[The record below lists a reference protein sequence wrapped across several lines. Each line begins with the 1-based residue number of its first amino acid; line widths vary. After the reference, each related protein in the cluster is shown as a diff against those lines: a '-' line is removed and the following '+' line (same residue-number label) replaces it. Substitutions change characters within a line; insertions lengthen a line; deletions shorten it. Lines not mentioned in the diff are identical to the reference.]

1 MTLEEK
7 LTTCKLSGIQKSY
20 ERIIEEAQD
29 QAWSYREFFERLID
43 EEIISRENN
52 RFNRLYKKAK
62 FPNLKTIDERMTT
75 AIIDRL
81 IHNSFI
87 LTFNGESYRYRQQK
101 EHLLGLNNKSVQQ

>member
-43 EEIISRENN
+43 EEIISR
-52 RFNRLYKKAK
+52 
-62 FPNLKTIDERMTT
+62 
-75 AIIDRL
+75 
-81 IHNSFI
+81 
-87 LTFNGESYRYRQQK
+87 G
-101 EHLLGLNNKSVQQ
+101 